1 MAYLRKPPNSTDDD
15 LRHIAAI
22 LSMIATAITR
32 MADTAPGTSKSEGQN
47 KKTMGASAPAPNGL
61 PEHEILTVAEV
72 AKYLRI
78 SKAQAYVLTR
88 RGEIPTIRVGQ
99 SPRVRRQDLPKYLED
114 RMRYE

>member
-1 MAYLRKPPNSTDDD
+1 MDHFPKPPNKTDEE
-15 LRHIAAI
+15 LRQVAAI
-22 LSMIATAITR
+22 LTMIATAITR

-78 SKAQAYVLTR
+78 SKSQAYALTPEVKFR
-88 RGEIPTIRVGQ
+88 LSTL
-99 SPRVRRQDLPKYLED
+99 DNLPACAVKTYSSG
-114 RMRYE
+114 

>member
-1 MAYLRKPPNSTDDD
+1 MARLPKPPNSTDEE
-15 LRHIAAI
+15 LRHVAAI
-22 LSMIATAITR
+22 LAMIATAITR
-32 MADTAPGTSKSEGQN
+32 MADTAPGLSHNDRQN
-47 KKTMGASAPAPNGL
+47 KKPVAAAAPAPNGL

-72 AKYLRI
+72 ANYLRI

-99 SPRVRRQDLPKYLED
+99 SPRVRRQDLLKYIED